1 MFKQITFRS
10 SSSTLKPVTKYTIRT
25 LSMTKPTPS
34 NTASSSN
41 SNLTNNSKLD
51 TKAPTPDDDPVT
63 HTQQPIIFAPKTYQY
78 TKGHLDVNEV
88 LPNPLDQFNKWFKEA
103 QEQLPSNSDI
113 IVESTNFSTARLPS
127 GRVSSRIVLLKE
139 LDKYGFLVY
148 SNWDTSK
155 KAEDFNS
162 NKYAALTF
170 FWPHVQR
177 QVRVEGIMEHVTR
190 ETSER
195 YYNTRPRGSKIGAW
209 ASPQSK
215 IISSRDDLSEL
226 NDEYTEK
233 FKDLPDD
240 VIPCP
245 EYWGGIRIEPLEVE
259 FWQGGVSRLH
269 DRVTFRRDD
278 IANHN
283 WEIVRLAP

>member
-1 MFKQITFRS
+1 MFKLISFRTS
-10 SSSTLKPVTKYTIRT
+10 SSSFSSIFIPATKYTIRA

-34 NTASSSN
+34 IT
-41 SNLTNNSKLD
+41 TDSKQQVE
-51 TKAPTPDDDPVT
+51 TKASTPDEDPVT

-78 TKGHLDVNEV
+78 TKGHLDVKDV
-88 LPNPLDQFNKWFKEA
+88 SPNPFEQFHKWFKEA
-103 QEQLPSNSDI
+103 QEQLPPNSDI

-148 SNWDTSK
+148 SNWNTSK

-209 ASPQSK
+209 ASPQSTV
-215 IISSRDDLSEL
+215 ISSRDDLSDL

-240 VIPCP
+240 AIPCP

-278 IANHN
+278 IANHK